1 MNNLELY
8 KDKQVA
14 LSNALI
20 QAKKKTSLL
29 ESKIEL
35 LAIYKLKDES
45 KIIEKKDIEGK
56 KYSVH
61 MVELYP
67 SEIRRLTEK
76 KGGSIYSQ
84 MATAAVEL
92 KRKVFIYAD
101 PANDEFKMDTLYGE
115 VIYRD
120 GTMRVEFNPQTEF
133 LFSDLTDNFTKLDL
147 GICFNFRTSAGFMLY
162 KLLRTYMYT
171 LPEIDLELMQEE
183 QQSIVKK
190 FSLAELRLHLGFV
203 DIDQPEIK
211 KEGMKAHPSAEKM
224 VELQDYRPSRNSY
237 RRWSDLYNRCIKPG
251 IDEINGMPSDIFI
264 SKIDTVKGAH
274 GKIEEVIFYFQ
285 KNKNFYGPRKP
296 KKAKE
301 KFTPEQI
308 DDFVDELRPILKDV
322 EFKTKDLKLIAQAAE
337 YDYDKIVSAYKIMMK
352 SKNVENAVGFMLSAI
367 RDGYKEPVTVKSS
380 KGFNDF
386 EQREYDYAELERDA
400 LYNVG

>member
-101 PANDEFKMDTLYGE
+101 PANDEFKMDNLYGE
-115 VIYRD
+115 VVYRD

-274 GKIEEVIFYFQ
+274 GKIEEVVFYFQ
-285 KNKNFYGPRKP
+285 KNKNFYGLRKP

-367 RDGYKEPVTVKSS
+367 RDDYKEPVTVKSS

>member
-1 MNNLELY
+1 MNNLALY

-45 KIIEKKDIEGK
+45 KVIEKKDVDGRL
-56 KYSVH
+56 YSVH
-61 MVELYP
+61 VVELN
-67 SEIRRLTEK
+67 SGEIRRLTEK

-84 MATAAVEL
+84 MATAAYEL

-101 PANDEFKMDTLYGE
+101 PENNEFKMDNLYGE
-115 VIYRD
+115 ITYKD

-133 LFSDLTDNFTKLDL
+133 LFSDLKDNFTKLDL

-171 LPEIDLELMQEE
+171 LPDIDLELMQEE
-183 QQSIVKK
+183 QQSIAKK

-211 KEGMKAHPSAEKM
+211 KEGMKAHPNVEKM
-224 VELQDYRPSRNSY
+224 VELQDYRNSRNSY

-251 IDEINGMPSDIFI
+251 IDEINEMPSDIYI
-264 SKIDTVKGAH
+264 SNIETIKGAH

-285 KNKNFYGPRKP
+285 KNRNFYGVKKP
-296 KKAKE
+296 KKADTKL
-301 KFTPEQI
+301 TAEQI
-308 DDFVDELRPILKDV
+308 DDFIDELRPIFKDV
-322 EFKTKDLKLIAQAAE
+322 EFKTKDLKVIAQAAE
-337 YDYDKIVSAYKIMMK
+337 YDRDKIVNAYNVMMK
-352 SKNVENAVGFMLSAI
+352 TGNVENAVGFMLSAI
-367 RDGYKEPVTVKSS
+367 KDGYKEPVSMKKT

-386 EQREYDYAELERDA
+386 KQRKYDFEELEREA
-400 LYNVG
+400 VNK

>member
-101 PANDEFKMDTLYGE
+101 PANDEFKMDNLYGE
-115 VIYRD
+115 VVYRD

-274 GKIEEVIFYFQ
+274 GKIEEVVFYFQ
-285 KNKNFYGPRKP
+285 KNKNFYGLRKP

-337 YDYDKIVSAYKIMMK
+337 YDHDKIVSAYKIMMK

-400 LYNVG
+400 IYNAG